1 MDFWVVAAAA
11 GAGCVAKSLQGVSKE
26 RVGLNRPLSVGADS
40 EASMPCLEDRRR
52 PEGDDPGCVFLR
64 FVRRQLGGD
73 SSLNGTEEAESREV
87 TDSPSGVDEGD
98 EREDYGCDENHE
110 MYAELSPRNVTLNY
124 RFGRSRRYIS
134 RRRSDMNVVKPLNSL
149 ESCVVSQLYNEHARM
164 EELLIGS
171 LQNLSSPVIRPF
183 FITDGKRIISRSSYE
198 APGTWFE
205 AVNPK
210 GKETVVGV
218 SPLPDT
224 GLERLKK
231 MKRSGKA
238 EHERSVLSNSCH
250 SRKLSFSGG
259 LHDGLLLVLLG
270 ISIGV
275 MSTLHSSKREV
286 DKLND
291 MLKQSENLV
300 QDLQDEL
307 EMKDSLTV
315 RELAD
320 EICIIQEI
328 DDCSVDTKQQV
339 EERRDECGQYG
350 SNEQVLN
357 PGNDSDLSKI
367 EAELEAELERLELN
381 MNASSLERQLSALNE
396 IDPDLTADVVHGE
409 LRADT
414 LGAAGESDSNDNAN
428 DSSTTHTHDGNDAV
442 SPRELSLRLHE
453 LLQSRLEE
461 QIEELETALQ
471 NSQVR
476 IHHMESEQLKS
487 GSSSTLGSPIVMEKS
502 EAFVQPL
509 QLNLGGDTLN
519 AYNEACEEFLR
530 MTESEEENPPPTA
543 STSGDATARS
553 YEQILWNQNWQSLG
567 YENDE
572 SDTDDEAGKL
582 LIQQILEKT
591 RQGSP
596 VVLNAQ
602 RMLFSMDD

>member
-26 RVGLNRPLSVGADS
+26 RVGLNRPLSVGTAS
-40 EASMPCLEDRRR
+40 EASMSRLEDRRR
-52 PEGDDPGCVFLR
+52 PEDDDPGCVFRR
-64 FVRRQLGGD
+64 FVRRHLSGD
-73 SSLNGTEEAESREV
+73 LSLNGTEEAESREV
-87 TDSPSGVDEGD
+87 TDSPSGVDVGD
-98 EREDYGCDENHE
+98 EREDDGCDENHE
-110 MYAELSPRNVTLNY
+110 MYAELSPRNVSLNY
-124 RFGRSRRYIS
+124 RIGRSRRYIS
-134 RRRSDMNVVKPLNSL
+134 RRSDMNLIKPLNSL
-149 ESCVVSQLYNEHARM
+149 ESCVVSQLYNEHAKM

-171 LQNLSSPVIRPF
+171 LQNLSSPVMRPF

-218 SPLPDT
+218 SPLPDM
-224 GLERLKK
+224 GLEWPKK

-250 SRKLSFSGG
+250 SHKHSFSGG
-259 LHDGLLLVLLG
+259 LHDGLLLFLLG

-275 MSTLHSSKREV
+275 MSTLHSRKREV

-328 DDCSVDTKQQV
+328 NDCSVDTKQPV

-409 LRADT
+409 LKADT

-428 DSSTTHTHDGNDAV
+428 DSSTTHTHDGNYAV
-442 SPRELSLRLHE
+442 SPWELSLRLHE

-461 QIEELETALQ
+461 RIEELETALQ
-471 NSQVR
+471 NSQMR

-487 GSSSTLGSPIVMEKS
+487 GSSSTLGSPIEMEKS

-509 QLNLGGDTLN
+509 QLNLGGDALN
-519 AYNEACEEFLR
+519 AYEACEEFLR
-530 MTESEEENPPPTA
+530 MTETEEENPPTTA

-553 YEQILWNQNWQSLG
+553 YEQILWNQNLRSLG

>member
-11 GAGCVAKSLQGVSKE
+11 GAGCVAKSLQRVSKE
-26 RVGLNRPLSVGADS
+26 RVGLNRPLSVGTDS
-40 EASMPCLEDRRR
+40 EASMSRLEDRR
-52 PEGDDPGCVFLR
+52 PEGDDPGCVFRR
-64 FVRRQLGGD
+64 FIRRQLGGD
-73 SSLNGTEEAESREV
+73 SSLNIIEEAESREV
-87 TDSPSGVDEGD
+87 TDSPTGVDVGD
-98 EREDYGCDENHE
+98 EREDDGCDEDHE
-110 MYAELSPRNVTLNY
+110 MYAELSPRNVSLNY

-134 RRRSDMNVVKPLNSL
+134 RRRSDMNFVKPLNSL
-149 ESCVVSQLYNEHARM
+149 ESCVVSQLYNEHMRM

-171 LQNLSSPVIRPF
+171 LQNLSSPVMRPF
-183 FITDGKRIISRSSYE
+183 FITNGKRIISRSSYE

-218 SPLPDT
+218 SPLPDM
-224 GLERLKK
+224 GLERPKK

-238 EHERSVLSNSCH
+238 EHEKSVLSNSCDF
-250 SRKLSFSGG
+250 RKLSFSGG
-259 LHDGLLLVLLG
+259 LHGGFLLFLLG

-275 MSTLHSSKREV
+275 MSTLHSSEREV

-328 DDCSVDTKQQV
+328 NDCSVDTKEPV
-339 EERRDECGQYG
+339 EERRDECDQYG

-357 PGNDSDLSKI
+357 PGNDSDFSKI

-381 MNASSLERQLSALNE
+381 VNASSLERQLSALNE

-409 LRADT
+409 LREDT

-428 DSSTTHTHDGNDAV
+428 DSTTHTHDGNYAV

-461 QIEELETALQ
+461 RIEELETALQ
-471 NSQVR
+471 NSQMR
-476 IHHMESEQLKS
+476 IHHMESEKLKS

-509 QLNLGGDTLN
+509 QLNLGGDALN

-530 MTESEEENPPPTA
+530 MTETEEENPPTTA

-553 YEQILWNQNWQSLG
+553 YEQILWNQNLRSLG